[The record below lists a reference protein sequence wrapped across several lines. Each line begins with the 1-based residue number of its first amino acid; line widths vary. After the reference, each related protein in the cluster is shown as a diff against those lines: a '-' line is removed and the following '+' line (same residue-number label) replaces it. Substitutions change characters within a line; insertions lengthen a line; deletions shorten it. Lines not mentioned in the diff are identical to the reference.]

1 MGSEMCIRDSRF
13 TLGAYYQM
21 LEGMKVIA
29 EKDSADHLP
38 KDLPV
43 FFVAG
48 QDDPVGAFGKGVC
61 KVYEKY
67 KTAGIRKVDL
77 KLYPGDRH
85 EILNE
90 TDREQVYEDL
100 YRWLDEITDQIQGS

>member
-1 MGSEMCIRDSRF
+1 
-13 TLGAYYQM
+13 M

>member
-1 MGSEMCIRDSRF
+1 MS
-13 TLGAYYQM
+13 
-21 LEGMKVIA
+21 
-29 EKDSADHLP
+29 
-38 KDLPV
+38 
-43 FFVAG
+43 
-48 QDDPVGAFGKGVC
+48 
-61 KVYEKY
+61 
-67 KTAGIRKVDL
+67 AGIRKVDL